1 MIAMHSVHASSSQLL
16 KSFEVDSI
24 HMPLSSQVKSSRMW
38 SSRRWST
45 LGHFSLKSGHVS
57 VPQRLAGLHVVG
69 CCERFYKM
77 SHVRSWLLCL
87 WRRKKS
93 TGVGVAFLERR
104 TNCSLHATVCVE
116 AYWFWVQKDRSM
128 LGLSLGLCSRRRF
141 ESSESVHCIPN
152 PWVKKLE
159 ACIVLCTGFEIHAV
173 TRRASWERER
183 QVVANAKQQFILST
197 DLSDLVPKIRI
208 FGPRSDNNNVVVCH
222 IHFPDAFICRHKT
235 GMLQYVAD
243 RFPVA
248 CLTCIC
254 TRPVGLP
261 VFFVSAGHSTIARNH
276 SEARY
281 WCGIFVRLSVTLA
294 IRTWGG
300 RCEFLDRNYIAE
312 MIMT

>member
-152 PWVKKLE
+152 PWVKKTWSLHCLHCTLLWFRNTRCHSSGQLRAGTTGGCECE
-159 ACIVLCTGFEIHAV
+159 AAV
-173 TRRASWERER
+173 
-183 QVVANAKQQFILST
+183 
-197 DLSDLVPKIRI
+197 
-208 FGPRSDNNNVVVCH
+208 
-222 IHFPDAFICRHKT
+222 
-235 GMLQYVAD
+235 
-243 RFPVA
+243 
-248 CLTCIC
+248 
-254 TRPVGLP
+254 
-261 VFFVSAGHSTIARNH
+261 H
-276 SEARY
+276 SEHRFIGSGTEDTY
-281 WCGIFVRLSVTLA
+281 LRSQIG
-294 IRTWGG
+294 
-300 RCEFLDRNYIAE
+300 
-312 MIMT
+312 